1 MPRQVSV
8 SRDSRP
14 KSHHSEKEWTPVSR
28 SRESGGRGSDDRG
41 KGSGGRGTGDRGS
54 GDRGRGSGDRGSDD
68 RGKGTGAGRGTGG
81 RGGSTG
87 RGRGRPPKIERQ
99 QSTEEH

>member
-8 SRDSRP
+8 AREPSDKREYSKP

-28 SRESGGRGSDDRG
+28 SRESGGRGSDDRA
-41 KGSGGRGTGDRGS
+41 STG
-54 GDRGRGSGDRGSDD
+54 
-68 RGKGTGAGRGTGG
+68 RGKGTGGRGGSTGG